1 MWCWFIK
8 NSFFRWKISY
18 SSFYKYDEYNLKFDG
33 ENIGPIPW
41 GFANYIEF
49 FDDEDVKGIVI
60 NPHIDDFFVPQDM
73 IENIFDI
80 YPDFN
85 NYADL
90 KNDFN
95 HDELNEIF
103 NKDTISLNSYS
114 PLLGSVGIF
123 SLLEELSK
131 ENIYTYIATRN
142 DLSQYI
148 DGNIIKT
155 SNVNSQGIFAVAE
168 DGLEACYIFTSPKY
182 FQPTQSFHEKQGWK
196 LFALPTTI
204 ELMAKY
210 IIELDMDLL
219 IVNPFNENIIIER
232 DDLFKFLDFIIQ
244 ECGNNIKYLIDE
256 YSFALSDAKPIK
268 KSSSKKTLKG
278 YDVKVRLDD
287 FRPLT
292 WRDIIIPSNIT
303 FEELD
308 NILKTLWG
316 FNDIHLSAF
325 RFKNK
330 DLFIMDKDMDD
341 AGILEVSHDSKDTYI
356 ESFFDSN
363 KKIFY
368 WYDFGDD
375 WNFTIEIKKKID
387 YDKDYVTIKRYK
399 GEYNPIEDCGGVY
412 GLTETIYHAQN
423 PDEYDGS
430 IYCENV
436 KYLETFDMEYTQK
449 LLKDKNY
456 VKNPLKM

>member
-1 MWCWFIK
+1 MMQIDHIRNNHLLNVMHEIKEYDGDIIEEVIDKLCYELMLATFI
-8 NSFFRWKISY
+8 SPACGAGLLRIP
-18 SSFYKYDEYNLKFDG
+18 SSDGKSAIPVFTSMNEYNLKFDG

-41 GFANYIEF
+41 EFANYIEF

-103 NKDTISLNSYS
+103 NKDTISLDSYS

-210 IIELDMDLL
+210 ILELDMDLL

-268 KSSSKKTLKG
+268 KSSSKK
-278 YDVKVRLDD
+278 
-287 FRPLT
+287 
-292 WRDIIIPSNIT
+292 
-303 FEELD
+303 
-308 NILKTLWG
+308 
-316 FNDIHLSAF
+316 H
-325 RFKNK
+325 
-330 DLFIMDKDMDD
+330 
-341 AGILEVSHDSKDTYI
+341 
-356 ESFFDSN
+356 
-363 KKIFY
+363 
-368 WYDFGDD
+368 
-375 WNFTIEIKKKID
+375 
-387 YDKDYVTIKRYK
+387 
-399 GEYNPIEDCGGVY
+399 
-412 GLTETIYHAQN
+412 
-423 PDEYDGS
+423 
-430 IYCENV
+430 
-436 KYLETFDMEYTQK
+436 
-449 LLKDKNY
+449 
-456 VKNPLKM
+456 